1 MKLHAPF
8 VQLPISFDA
17 QRLADEIADLGEAPW
32 RPHPQ
37 NFPGN
42 SMLPL
47 VAVNGE
53 AGNESFSGPMLPT
66 PELARCRYLQQVLA
80 SFGVTV
86 GRTRLMRLSG
96 GAEVKLHVDQGY
108 YWTERV
114 RVHVP
119 IVTQPTV
126 RFECGNEAINMAAGE
141 CWIFDTWRLHRV
153 LNADDRSRIHL
164 VCDTTGGEGFW
175 SMVDAGRAVGI
186 GDEPAGWQPRRLE
199 FDGAAVPAMR
209 FESYNVPSVMS
220 PWELKRHL
228 DFLLD
233 ETVPSPSIAMLRRQ
247 VEILYRSWRAVWA
260 CRADS
265 AGAEP
270 EYRRLF
276 DDFMTKIRPLA
287 SDAVLRNDAP
297 MLPALMIMVARSAVV
312 DNMPPRKPGESPAH
326 RAPPVQSA
334 ATYIGNPR

>member
-1 MKLHAPF
+1 MKLHSPF

-17 QRLADEIADLGEAPW
+17 QRLADEITALGDSPW

-53 AGNESFSGPMLPT
+53 ADNESFNGPMLPT
-66 PELARCRYLQQVLA
+66 PELARCPYLQQTLD

-96 GAEVKLHVDQGY
+96 GAEVKLHVDLGY

-114 RVHVP
+114 RIHVP

-126 RFECGNEAINMAAGE
+126 SFECGGSVINMAAGE

-164 VCDTTGGEGFW
+164 VCDTTGSEQFW
-175 SMVDAGRAVGI
+175 KMVDAGKAI
-186 GDEPAGWQPRRLE
+186 GSGAEPAAWQPRRIE
-199 FDGAAVPAMR
+199 FDAAAKPSIR
-209 FESYNVPSVMS
+209 FESHNVPTVMS
-220 PWELKRHL
+220 PWELKHHL
-228 DFLLD
+228 EFLLG
-233 ETVPSPSIAMLRRQ
+233 EMVPSSSTGPLRNHA
-247 VEILYRSWRAVWA
+247 ESLYRAWRAVWA
-260 CRADS
+260 GYGDSERAV
-265 AGAEP
+265 P
-270 EYRRLF
+270 EYRRLLA
-276 DDFMTKIRPLA
+276 DFLA
-287 SDAVLRNDAP
+287 KANPHVVNAKLRNDSP
-297 MLPALMIMVARSAVV
+297 MLPALMMMVARAALI
-312 DNMPPRKPGESPAH
+312 DNNGPARVASP
-326 RAPPVQSA
+326 VLKV
-334 ATYIGNPR
+334 ATGNLQ

>member
-1 MKLHAPF
+1 MKLHSPF

-17 QRLADEIADLGEAPW
+17 QRLADEIAALGDSPW

-53 AGNESFSGPMLPT
+53 AGDESFSGPMLPT
-66 PELARCRYLQQVLA
+66 PELAQCPYLQQTLA

-114 RVHVP
+114 RIHVP

-126 RFECGNEAINMAAGE
+126 SFECGGSVINMAAGE

-164 VCDTTGGEGFW
+164 VCDTTGGERFW
-175 SMVDAGRAVGI
+175 KMVDAGKTVG
-186 GDEPAGWQPRRLE
+186 GDAEPAAWQPRRIE
-199 FDGAAVPAMR
+199 FDAAARPSIR
-209 FESYNVPSVMS
+209 FESHNVPSVMS
-220 PWELKRHL
+220 PWELKHHL
-228 DFLLD
+228 DFLLG
-233 ETVPSPSIAMLRRQ
+233 EMVPSPSIEPLRSYA
-247 VEILYRSWRAVWA
+247 ESLYRAWRAAWA
-260 CRADS
+260 DHGDS
-265 AGAEP
+265 ESAEP
-270 EYRRLF
+270 EYRGLLLNF
-276 DDFMTKIRPLA
+276 LA
-287 SDAVLRNDAP
+287 KAKPHVVNARLRNDSP
-297 MLPALMIMVARSAVV
+297 MLPALTMMVARAALI
-312 DNMPPRKPGESPAH
+312 DNQAPA
-326 RAPPVQSA
+326 RAAPPVFR
-334 ATYIGNPR
+334 ATTGNLQ